1 MKHHALAALGLLLI
15 AAVPAAADNAV
26 APGGTLRA
34 AYLASNP
41 AQAVQDRA
49 TGDIRGASADLAREL
64 GRRLNIPVE
73 LKPLVNVAAVIE
85 AVSDAALAR
94 EASGQRGD
102 STVRA
107 HSASEDARE
116 RAGDTRPEPGSSAR
130 GQADIG
136 FIAHEPSR
144 AATVDFSQ
152 TYMLVQ
158 QSFLVLEDSPI
169 RAIADVD
176 QGGRKIGG
184 TRADSITLF
193 MKRKF
198 KQATLVELENNP
210 AEIKRMLTGKE
221 IDAFGANRQRLTT
234 LMKETPGTRILPDS
248 LFGVPQT
255 IIVLKGKADALTV
268 INRFLDDVRASGF
281 LRSAIEKSGIIGI
294 EAAPGG
300 SWTPSVPE

>member
-1 MKHHALAALGLLLI
+1 MKHLALATLGLLLV
-15 AAVPAAADNAV
+15 AGGHASADSAV

-49 TGDIRGASADLAREL
+49 TGAIRGASADLAREL
-64 GRRLNIPVE
+64 GRRLDIPVE

-85 AVSDAALAR
+85 AVN
-94 EASGQRGD
+94 G
-102 STVRA
+102 
-107 HSASEDARE
+107 
-116 RAGDTRPEPGSSAR
+116 

-136 FIAHEPSR
+136 FIAYEPSR

-176 QGGRKIGG
+176 QAGRKIAG

-193 MKRKF
+193 MKRKL

-210 AEIKRMLTGKE
+210 AEIKRLLTGKE
-221 IDAFGANRQRLTT
+221 IDAFGANRQRLTN
-234 LMKETPGTRILPDS
+234 LMKETPPDS

-268 INRFLDDVRASGF
+268 INHFLDDARASGF

>member
-1 MKHHALAALGLLLI
+1 MKHLALAALGSLLL
-15 AAVPAAADNAV
+15 AAAPVAADNAV

-49 TGDIRGASADLAREL
+49 TGAIRGASADLAREL

-85 AVSDAALAR
+85 AVGGAALAS

-107 HSASEDARE
+107 P
-116 RAGDTRPEPGSSAR
+116 DTRPEPGSSAR

-136 FIAHEPSR
+136 FIAYEPSR

-176 QGGRKIGG
+176 QAGRKVAG

-193 MKRKF
+193 MKRKL

-210 AEIKRMLTGKE
+210 AEIKRLLTGKE
-221 IDAFGANRQRLTT
+221 IDAFGANRQRLTN

-268 INRFLDDVRASGF
+268 INRFLDDARASGF

>member
-1 MKHHALAALGLLLI
+1 MKHLALATLGLLLV
-15 AAVPAAADNAV
+15 AGGHASADSAV

-49 TGDIRGASADLAREL
+49 TGAIRGASADLAREL
-64 GRRLNIPVE
+64 GRRLDIPVE

-85 AVSDAALAR
+85 AVN
-94 EASGQRGD
+94 G
-102 STVRA
+102 
-107 HSASEDARE
+107 
-116 RAGDTRPEPGSSAR
+116 

-136 FIAHEPSR
+136 FIAYEPSR

-176 QGGRKIGG
+176 QAGRKIAG

-193 MKRKF
+193 MKRKL

-210 AEIKRMLTGKE
+210 AEIKRLLTGKE
-221 IDAFGANRQRLTT
+221 IDAFGANRQRLTN
-234 LMKETPGTRILPDS
+234 LMKETPGTRLLPDS

-268 INRFLDDVRASGF
+268 INHFLDDARASGF